1 MKKLLL
7 VLVLFIS
14 TKAFSADAIVYY
26 CTMDIWVQ
34 TFEIKKLERWSVKD
48 EKFTF
53 QITKDESGDK
63 ATLKFG
69 EDAYNYFEKW
79 PIKGSVVNGQFF
91 GSDWVQSV
99 SITPEGEFIYT
110 KNVSP
115 SSTLITAT
123 CSEF

>member
-14 TKAFSADAIVYY
+14 TKAFSGDTVVYY

-79 PIKGSVVNGQFF
+79 PIKGNFVSRKFF
-91 GSDWVQSV
+91 GNDLVQSV

-110 KNVSP
+110 NNFSP
-115 SSTLITAT
+115 NSTLITAT
-123 CSEF
+123 CSKF